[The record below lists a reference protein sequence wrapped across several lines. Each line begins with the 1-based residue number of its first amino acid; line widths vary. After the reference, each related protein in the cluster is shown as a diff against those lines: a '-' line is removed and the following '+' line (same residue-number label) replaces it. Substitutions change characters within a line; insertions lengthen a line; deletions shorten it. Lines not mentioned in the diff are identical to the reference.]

1 MVTANYAALV
11 ARQRAEV
18 TDGLFSAARR
28 LRWSADRLAAE
39 RERRL
44 RELLSWSVERST
56 FHAERLGDIDAN
68 RFTEA
73 DLPSLPIM
81 TKADLMDNFDEA
93 ITDPALT
100 LGLVNTHVDEL
111 DDDDYLLNQYRVIAT
126 SGSTGA
132 RGLFVYGWED
142 WTTFVLIATRW
153 GQGADSLPFNASV
166 GTLFASNTKHVSG
179 ALHAFFRDLTG
190 NGATPVT
197 HLPVTLPL
205 PEIVAGL
212 NAAQPVVLQGYPSAM
227 HLLAL
232 GPRLVA
238 SRSALGGSRRAVS
251 NVPTRHARLSPTP
264 GESRST
270 TSGGAQ
276 KACTPSRV
284 TPATPCT
291 CLMTSPSSSR
301 STNTATSWRPAN
313 RRTRS
318 S

>member
-44 RELLSWSVERST
+44 RELLALSVERST
-56 FHAERLGDIDAN
+56 FHADRLAGIDVN

-81 TKADLMDNFDEA
+81 TRADLMDNFDRV

-100 LGLVNTHVDEL
+100 LDMVNSHVDSL
-111 DDDDYLLNQYRVIAT
+111 DEDDYLLNQYRVIAT

-142 WTTFVLIATRW
+142 WNAFVLIATRW
-153 GQGADSLPFNASV
+153 GQGADSLPVNASV
-166 GTLFASNTKHVSG
+166 GTLFASNTRHVSG
-179 ALHAFFRDLTG
+179 ALHAFLRDLAG
-190 NGATPVT
+190 NGAVPVT

-212 NAAQPVVLQGYPSAM
+212 NAAQPVVLRGYPSAM

-232 GPRLVA
+232 EAKAGRLKISPRQVSTCGEQCTDEARAA
-238 SRSALGGSRRAVS
+238 SPR
-251 NVPTRHARLSPTP
+251 P

-270 TSGGAQ
+270 TSGGARR
-276 KACTPSRV
+276 ACTPSHATR
-284 TPATPCT
+284 ATPCT
-291 CLMTSPSSSR
+291 CLMTSSSSSR
-301 STNTATSWRPAN
+301 STETAT
-313 RRTRS
+313 
-318 S
+318 